1 MNVDM
6 ELADIDRSHRVGRPG
21 QGKQRDI
28 IVKIVSYRMRRKL
41 YGVRVQ
47 TKSNGLKGVFI
58 NEDLTRV
65 RSRIQY
71 GIHLYIVSSLPSI
84 DPF

>member
-1 MNVDM
+1 M
-6 ELADIDRSHRVGRPG
+6 DRSHRVGRPG